1 MCDMFIVDD
10 RRLISQIKSAWK
22 SLIET
27 VKSLI
32 SGKSKDIEKAE
43 NA

>member
-1 MCDMFIVDD
+1 MCRDHRVIPDEEG
-10 RRLISQIKSAWK
+10 LISQIKSAWK

-32 SGKSKDIEKAE
+32 SGKSKNVEKA
-43 NA
+43 